1 MALHTTMPLRVLFLM
16 LSAAALPAK
25 CLAAA
30 APISPDAAPLVA
42 FKSACSDPAAAL
54 ISWTEASDPCSDR
67 WRGVTC
73 QPPPSPSSPP
83 RVRRV
88 VLEGLRLGGDAG
100 AVAALA
106 GLHMLAFLS
115 LKNNSFTGSLS
126 GVDFSPL
133 APHLKLLY
141 LSGNGFTGRF
151 PESVL
156 CLRHLR
162 RLDLSGN
169 RITGTIPPE
178 IGHRL
183 PSLLTLHLAR
193 NLLDGPLPASL
204 EAMAKLAK
212 LDVSGNHLQG
222 RIPKRLA
229 AVFPESSF
237 AGNPELCGAPL
248 RRRCNGQQ
256 RMVFGGGADK
266 SNRST
271 EGRGKRNNDRWM
283 VAMIMAAVGAAVA
296 SLIAAAL
303 CGVLWRL
310 RNRKPART
318 CGGSSRTSSMAREET
333 VRFDGCCVEF
343 DVCTL
348 MRGAA
353 EMLGKGATAT
363 TYRVAM
369 GGDDGVVVDDAG
381 VVVEEGKGAG
391 EVVVVKRMRRREGA
405 TREDERRKREL
416 AREMGTWRHA
426 NVVSLRAFYASADE
440 LLLVFDYVPNGSL
453 HSLLHENRGPARV
466 PLEWQT
472 RLKLAQDAAQG
483 LAYLHTVCNGTLAH
497 RHLTSSNILVDAGG
511 NARVSDFA
519 LLQLLVPAPAGS
531 GADEAAT
538 AQKQD
543 VHAFGIVLLE
553 ILTGRSAAEDGNSV
567 DLARWARTVVREEWT
582 SEVFD
587 VELLPSRGGAEDEMV
602 ALLHVALLCVAD
614 DHGERPRMAVV
625 AKMIEDIRDR
635 GSKRSRYSASPSQV
649 GHSYESSPSVS
660 EDTTRSTA
668 ASSS

>member
-1 MALHTTMPLRVLFLM
+1 MALRVPFWM
-16 LSAAALPAK
+16 LAALLAS

-30 APISPDAAPLVA
+30 APISPDAVPLLA
-42 FKSACSDPAAAL
+42 FRSACADPAAAL
-54 ISWTEASDPCSDR
+54 SSWMEASDPCSDR
-67 WRGVTC
+67 WRGIVC
-73 QPPPSPSSPP
+73 QQSSSSSSPP

-88 VLEGLRLGGDAG
+88 VLEGLLLGGDAG
-100 AVAALA
+100 VVAALA
-106 GLHMLAFLS
+106 DLPLLSFLS
-115 LKNNSFTGSLS
+115 LKNNSFKGSLS
-126 GVDFSPL
+126 DVDFSPL

-141 LSGNGFTGRF
+141 LSGNDFSGRF

-156 CLRHLR
+156 HLRHLR

-169 RITGTIPPE
+169 RLTSTIPTE
-178 IGHRL
+178 IGHLL
-183 PSLLTLHLAR
+183 PSLLTLHLAS
-193 NLLDGPLPASL
+193 NLLVGPVPTSL
-204 EAMAKLAK
+204 EAMTRLAE
-212 LDVSGNHLQG
+212 LNVSGNQLQG
-222 RIPKRLA
+222 KVPKHLA
-229 AVFPESSF
+229 AVFPASSF
-237 AGNPELCGAPL
+237 AGNPGLCGAPL
-248 RRRCNGQQ
+248 HRRCNGQQ
-256 RMVFGGGADK
+256 RVVYGGSDMSHELK
-266 SNRST
+266 R
-271 EGRGKRNNDRWM
+271 GRRNSDRWM
-283 VAMIMAAVGAAVA
+283 VAMIMAAVGVAVA
-296 SLIAAAL
+296 TLFAAAL
-303 CGVLWRL
+303 CVALWL
-310 RNRKPART
+310 KNRNSTKPRT
-318 CGGSSRTSSMAREET
+318 SSRTSSMAREET

-369 GGDDGVVVDDAG
+369 GGDNVLDDAG
-381 VVVEEGKGAG
+381 VEDGKAG

-405 TREDERRKREL
+405 TREDERRRREL
-416 AREMGTWRHA
+416 AKEMGTWRHA
-426 NVVSLRAFYASADE
+426 NVVILRAFYASSDE

-466 PLEWQT
+466 PLDWQT

-483 LAYLHTVCNGTLAH
+483 LAYLHGVSGGKLSH
-497 RHLTSSNILVDAGG
+497 RHLTSFNILVDADG

-519 LLQLLVPAPAGS
+519 LLQLLVPAPP
-531 GADEAAT
+531 DESL
-538 AQKQD
+538 QKQD
-543 VHAFGIVLLE
+543 VRGFGVVLLE
-553 ILTGRSAAEDGNSV
+553 ILTGRSSEEGTV

-587 VELLPSRGGAEDEMV
+587 VELLRSKGAEDEMV
-602 ALLHVALLCVAD
+602 ALLQVALLCVAD
-614 DHGERPRMAVV
+614 DPAERPRMAVV

>member
-1 MALHTTMPLRVLFLM
+1 MALRVLFLM
-16 LSAAALPAK
+16 LSAIPASCLAVAAL
-25 CLAAA
+25 
-30 APISPDAAPLVA
+30 ISTDVVPLLA
-42 FKSACSDPAAAL
+42 FKSACADPAAAL
-54 ISWTEASDPCSDR
+54 VSWTEASDPCSNR
-67 WRGVTC
+67 WRGITC
-73 QPPPSPSSPP
+73 RQPSPPSPSSSP

-88 VLEGLRLGGDAG
+88 VLQGLRLGGDAG
-100 AVAALA
+100 VVAALA
-106 GLHMLAFLS
+106 GLPMLSFLS
-115 LKNNSFTGSLS
+115 LKNNSFTGSL
-126 GVDFSPL
+126 GDVDFSPL

-141 LSGNGFTGRF
+141 LSGNGFSGRF

-156 CLRHLR
+156 RLRHLR
-162 RLDLSGN
+162 RLDLSCN
-169 RITGTIPPE
+169 RLIGMIPPD
-178 IGHRL
+178 IGHSL
-183 PSLLTLHLAR
+183 SSLLTLHLAR
-193 NLLDGPLPASL
+193 NSLVGPLPTSL
-204 EAMAKLAK
+204 GAMTRLAK
-212 LDVSGNHLQG
+212 LNVSGNHLQG

-229 AVFPESSF
+229 AVFPASSF

-248 RRRCNGQQ
+248 RRRCNGQHH
-256 RMVFGGGADK
+256 MVYGGGGGGGADTSHEPK
-266 SNRST
+266 RGGRRS
-271 EGRGKRNNDRWM
+271 NDRWM

-296 SLIAAAL
+296 SLVAAAL
-303 CGVLWRL
+303 CGVLWL
-310 RNRKPART
+310 KNKKPARPRA
-318 CGGSSRTSSMAREET
+318 SSRTSSMAREET

-353 EMLGKGATAT
+353 DMLGKGATAT

-369 GGDDGVVVDDAG
+369 GGDDVIVDDAG
-381 VVVEEGKGAG
+381 VVEEGKAS

-483 LAYLHTVCNGTLAH
+483 LAYLHGVSGGKLAH

-519 LLQLLVPAPAGS
+519 LLQLLVPAP
-531 GADEAAT
+531 GADEA

-543 VHAFGIVLLE
+543 VHAFGVILLE
-553 ILTGRSAAEDGNSV
+553 ILTGRSPEDGNV

-614 DHGERPRMAVV
+614 DPGERPRMAMVS
-625 AKMIEDIRDR
+625 KMIEDIRDR
-635 GSKRSRYSASPSQV
+635 GSKRSRSSASPLQV

-660 EDTTRSTA
+660 EDTTRSTN

>member
-1 MALHTTMPLRVLFLM
+1 MALRVLFLM
-16 LSAAALPAK
+16 LAALPAS
-25 CLAAA
+25 CLADA
-30 APISPDAAPLVA
+30 APISPDAVPLLA
-42 FKSACSDPAAAL
+42 FKSACADPAAAL
-54 ISWTEASDPCSDR
+54 VSWTEASDPCSDR
-67 WRGVTC
+67 WRGITC
-73 QPPPSPSSPP
+73 QKPPPPPSSSPS

-100 AVAALA
+100 VVVALA
-106 GLHMLAFLS
+106 GLPILSFLS
-115 LKNNSFTGSLS
+115 LKNNSFAGSLS
-126 GVDFSPL
+126 DVDFSPL

-141 LSGNGFTGRF
+141 LSGNGFSGRF

-156 CLRHLR
+156 RLRHLR

-169 RITGTIPPE
+169 RLTGKIPPE
-178 IGHRL
+178 IGHQL

-193 NLLDGPLPASL
+193 NLLVGPLPTSL
-204 EAMAKLAK
+204 EAMTRLAK

-222 RIPKRLA
+222 QIPKRLV

-256 RMVFGGGADK
+256 RIVYRGGSAD
-266 SNRST
+266 RSH
-271 EGRGKRNNDRWM
+271 ESRRGRTRNNDRWM

-296 SLIAAAL
+296 SLVAAAL
-303 CGVLWRL
+303 CAVLWL
-310 RNRKPART
+310 KNRKPAARPRA
-318 CGGSSRTSSMAREET
+318 SSRTSSMAREET

-353 EMLGKGATAT
+353 EMLDKGATAT

-369 GGDDGVVVDDAG
+369 GGDDVVVVDDAG
-381 VVVEEGKGAG
+381 VVEEGKAG

-405 TREDERRKREL
+405 TREDERRKREF

-483 LAYLHTVCNGTLAH
+483 LAYLHGVSGGKLSH

-519 LLQLLVPAPAGS
+519 LLQLLVPAPP
-531 GADEAAT
+531 DEA

-543 VHAFGIVLLE
+543 VHAFGVVLLE
-553 ILTGRSAAEDGNSV
+553 ILTGRSPEDGNV

-587 VELLPSRGGAEDEMV
+587 VELLPSKGAEDEMV

-614 DHGERPRMAVV
+614 DPAERPRMAVV

-660 EDTTRSTA
+660 EDTTRSTT

>member
-1 MALHTTMPLRVLFLM
+1 MTLRVLFLM
-16 LSAAALPAK
+16 LAASC
-25 CLAAA
+25 CLADA
-30 APISPDAAPLVA
+30 APISLDAVPLLA
-42 FKSACSDPAAAL
+42 FKSACHADSATAL
-54 ISWTEASDPCSDR
+54 VSWKEGSDPCSDR
-67 WRGVTC
+67 WRGISC
-73 QPPPSPSSPP
+73 QKSSSSSSPSPP

-88 VLEGLRLGGDAG
+88 VLGGLRLSGDAR

-106 GLHMLAFLS
+106 HLPMLSFLS
-115 LKNNSFTGSLS
+115 LKNNSFSGSLS
-126 GVDFSPL
+126 DVDFSPL
-133 APHLKLLY
+133 APHLKLLH
-141 LSGNGFTGRF
+141 LSDNGFSGRF

-156 CLRHLR
+156 RLRHLR

-169 RITGTIPPE
+169 RLTGTIPPE
-178 IGHRL
+178 IGQRL
-183 PSLLTLHLAR
+183 SSLLTLHLAR
-193 NLLDGPLPASL
+193 NLFVGPLPASL
-204 EAMAKLAK
+204 EAMARLAK
-212 LDVSGNHLQG
+212 LNVSGNHLQG
-222 RIPKRLA
+222 RIPKHLA
-229 AVFPESSF
+229 AIFPASSF

-248 RRRCNGQQ
+248 QRRCNGQHQ
-256 RMVFGGGADK
+256 MVYGGGGGVGVDTPHESK
-266 SNRST
+266 
-271 EGRGKRNNDRWM
+271 RGMRMGNDRWM
-283 VAMIMAAVGAAVA
+283 VAMIMMAVGAAVA
-296 SLIAAAL
+296 SLVAAAL
-303 CGVLWRL
+303 CAALWLKKKRP
-310 RNRKPART
+310 PARPRA
-318 CGGSSRTSSMAREET
+318 SSRTSSMAREET

-369 GGDDGVVVDDAG
+369 GGDDVVMDDAG
-381 VVVEEGKGAG
+381 VVEEGKAG

-405 TREDERRKREL
+405 TREDERRKRDL

-453 HSLLHENRGPARV
+453 HSLLHENRGPARI

-483 LAYLHTVCNGTLAH
+483 LAYLHGVSGGKLSH

-519 LLQLLVPAPAGS
+519 LLQLLVPAPA
-531 GADEAAT
+531 DEA

-543 VHAFGIVLLE
+543 VHAFGVVLLE
-553 ILTGRSAAEDGNSV
+553 ILMGRSPEDGNV

-587 VELLPSRGGAEDEMV
+587 AELLPSKGAENEMM
-602 ALLHVALLCVAD
+602 ALLQVALLCVAD
-614 DHGERPRMAVV
+614 DPAARPRMEVV

-635 GSKRSRYSASPSQV
+635 GSKRSRYSASPSQA
-649 GHSYESSPSVS
+649 GQSYESSPSVS
-660 EDTTRSTA
+660 EDTTRSTT